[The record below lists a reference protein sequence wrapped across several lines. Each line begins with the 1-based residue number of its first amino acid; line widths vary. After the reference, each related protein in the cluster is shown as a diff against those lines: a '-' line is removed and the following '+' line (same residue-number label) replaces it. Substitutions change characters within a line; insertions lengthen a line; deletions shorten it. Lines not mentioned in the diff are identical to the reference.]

1 MVDYTEVN
9 NTCECP
15 LCSSPDTEEE
25 MLCEDYTVS
34 GESFPICRCKSCGF
48 RFTGDLP
55 QENDMGRY
63 YDAPEYISHSNTRR
77 GIVNKLYHR
86 IRKYMLAQK
95 YRLVCRETGRK
106 SNADILDVGTGTGY
120 FPATMKAAGW
130 NVEAVEINEKARR
143 FVLDTFGISV
153 EESLYSERFGKARFD
168 CITLWHV
175 LEHLSEPGKVFERLG
190 YLLKDDGKLIIAV
203 PNRESADASHYGNAW
218 AAYDVPRHLWHF
230 APDTLK
236 RMAGMH
242 GFRVRSIKPMPF
254 DGFYVSMLSEE
265 YKGSR
270 FYFMKGLLVGLSA
283 WFKSLSDKKKS
294 SSLIFILEKNR

>member
-1 MVDYTEVN
+1 M
-9 NTCECP
+9 
-15 LCSSPDTEEE
+15 
-25 MLCEDYTVS
+25 
-34 GESFPICRCKSCGF
+34 
-48 RFTGDLP
+48 
-55 QENDMGRY
+55 
-63 YDAPEYISHSNTRR
+63 
-77 GIVNKLYHR
+77 
-86 IRKYMLAQK
+86 
-95 YRLVCRETGRK
+95 
-106 SNADILDVGTGTGY
+106 
-120 FPATMKAAGW
+120 
-130 NVEAVEINEKARR
+130 
-143 FVLDTFGISV
+143 LDTFGISV